1 MNTSSIASLW
11 MIVNQL
17 QIFFLLLLSRAF
29 IPDDIQTIIKGSDFA
44 LNIYSYI
51 PLKMMNMYP
60 SFLEYFEFELT
71 NSMLESLGIK
81 YNGTIVNTF
90 PIFVSFIPIIMLHL
104 WIYFLKW
111 VISKW
116 AHRDNPSKCTRLI
129 KWLIEKSFNLM
140 TFGYYIVWVL
150 ETSQFIIA
158 SSTNEIYEFNTSKPT
173 RLISIIY
180 AISMIIFFLAI
191 VGFILYLILSSYRTT
206 EDEHNKLEEFFSDIK
221 TSKISM
227 LSVVT
232 LLLRRF
238 VFVVCLITLVC
249 IPSDILI
256 DILASL
262 QVIYTIYISILRAH
276 KEVKGNL
283 IEIINE
289 IYFSALFFSLS
300 FLNTEDKWNATIT
313 SAYMWFLG
321 SNTMVVFIIV
331 FGKKVY
337 KIFSWYNKNNS
348 QMNKDKMTEKYRKI
362 STSTLI

>member
-1 MNTSSIASLW
+1 MNTSSVASLW
-11 MIVNQL
+11 MMVNQL

-44 LNIYSYI
+44 SNIYSYI
-51 PLKMMNMYP
+51 PLKKINMYP
-60 SFLEYFEFELT
+60 TFLEYFEFELK

-81 YNGTIVNTF
+81 YNGTIANTF
-90 PIFVSFIPIIMLHL
+90 PIFVSLIPIIILHL
-104 WIYFLKW
+104 WIYILKW

-116 AHRDNPSKCTRLI
+116 AHRDNPSKCTKLI

-140 TFGYYIVWVL
+140 TFGYYIVSVL
-150 ETSQFIIA
+150 ETSQFVIA

-173 RLISIIY
+173 KLISIIY
-180 AISMIIFFLAI
+180 AILMIILFLAI

-221 TSKISM
+221 ANKISRF
-227 LSVVT
+227 SVIA

-238 VFVVCLITLVC
+238 VFVVCLITLVS
-249 IPSDILI
+249 IPSNILI

-300 FLNTEDKWNATIT
+300 FLNTEDKWNTAIT
-313 SAYMWFLG
+313 SAYMWVLG

-337 KIFSWYNKNNS
+337 NIFSWYNNNNS
-348 QMNKDKMTEKYRKI
+348 QMNKEKMSEKCCKF
-362 STSTLI
+362 STSTII